1 MEDFF
6 HKRRNRRSPQPLSKP
21 LPLVFRIGITVF
33 CLPFFA
39 AGIGIVFA
47 GFSLGGLGVGSFGTL
62 IGAGFMVVPALM
74 LYTVWFGH
82 KMAGREPPIDPDR
95 GVAEAVTASCAYCGK
110 PRPTGTRACE
120 FCGA

>member
-1 MEDFF
+1 
-6 HKRRNRRSPQPLSKP
+6 
-21 LPLVFRIGITVF
+21 VFRIGITVF